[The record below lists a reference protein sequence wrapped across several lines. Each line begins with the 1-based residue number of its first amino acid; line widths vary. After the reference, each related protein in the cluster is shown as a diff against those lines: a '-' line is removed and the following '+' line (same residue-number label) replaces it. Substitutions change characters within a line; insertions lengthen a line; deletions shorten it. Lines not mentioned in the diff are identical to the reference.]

1 MNPEPLWFRLPP
13 RSTIDPA
20 PPPEIEKPAVSLTI
34 DGASIDVPA
43 GTTIIDA
50 CKTLGIDI
58 PTLCYLAVSYTHLTL
73 PTILRV

>member
-20 PPPEIEKPAVSLTI
+20 PPPEIEKPVVSLTI
-34 DGASIDVPA
+34 DGTSIDVPA

-58 PTLCYLAVSYTHLTL
+58 PTLCYLETLTPVNACRVS
-73 PTILRV
+73 R